1 MFLTGL
7 VATPS
12 LQRTLSA
19 MGIEAVQARISQ
31 IQALASSFQPSFMT
45 PASPTAPSN
54 VQAAPSST
62 FAQALT
68 QASVTKSGV
77 DPVQFS
83 TDVLGKIGAPVTE
96 QNMAVMQAW
105 IKSEGTRAD
114 FNPLATTRRA
124 EGATDFNSVGVKNF
138 TTYEQGV
145 DTTVGA
151 ITNGLYDNVIAAL
164 RRGNDAFAVADA
176 IAASPWGSGT
186 LVREV
191 LESNRS
197 TTA

>member
-1 MFLTGL
+1 
-7 VATPS
+7 
-12 LQRTLSA
+12 

-31 IQALASSFQPSFMT
+31 IQALVSAFQPPSILKVSASGMDASSSTSSVSF
-45 PASPTAPSN
+45 S
-54 VQAAPSST
+54 
-62 FAQALT
+62 QALT
-68 QASVTKSGV
+68 NASLTKSNV

-83 TDVLGKIGAPVTE
+83 KDVLAKIGAPATE

-105 IKSEGTRAD
+105 IKSEGTRAQ

-124 EGATDFNSVGVKNF
+124 DGATNFNSVGVKNF
-138 TTYEQGV
+138 TSYEQGV

-164 RRGNDAFAVADA
+164 KRGNDAFAVADA

-191 LESNRS
+191 LESNR
-197 TTA
+197 TPKA